1 MSIRFEDEA
10 PQAKSKIK
18 FEEPAKEP
26 SAAQK
31 AYATGYGAVSGLV
44 GGPGELESFGAYTV
58 PQVLGVGGQP
68 QKFAGRETVF
78 PTMEEV
84 SRGMSAVGIPQ
95 PAPGTSGYQT
105 AGEIIGGFG
114 TAIPG
119 LIRGGKAL
127 ITSGPFERITGRALQ
142 KVRGELGKEAQRAEA
157 AGQQQIARTE
167 AGSQAA
173 ERAGLKASEET
184 KRALGVLPGVRTIE
198 EAGRF
203 RPVPETPTQV
213 GQFIR
218 DQAENFVNNI
228 KSRRSEL
235 SAKNFK
241 DTLDDAKKL
250 EASNVFVQNT
260 QKFGDLV
267 KYLDDRL
274 SVVTDPTMRSQLET
288 IKTALTKG
296 APVKLSEGER
306 RVMALRQGVS
316 LDEIPEQTFLQP
328 TFEGVEIMRRRIGD
342 AAFGVPEEG
351 YKAIG
356 QGMAK
361 EIYGKLSD
369 AMKEYSKPFSKYLE
383 DYKRLS
389 QPIEVYGTK
398 VGKGITETVD
408 TGGRYYAKPSE
419 AIAKDVFSSPQKVK
433 ELIDAVGGNKQIVE
447 AAARRYF
454 AGILE
459 GKTTVKDVEKVFKDN
474 RAVLAEL
481 PSVRREL
488 TERYMRKIGRAE
500 AIAKQ
505 AEKAVIPGK
514 EFQKIRS
521 TYSDA
526 LTSLQNANPKKILE
540 TFDNTVLPKIREVE
554 TSIGRPVLR
563 PDQLQALRNQ
573 VYQAQQIA
581 DKTTRDRWIAG
592 AISTYL
598 VGQSATSAV
607 GKLGGQ

>member
-1 MSIRFEDEA
+1 M
-10 PQAKSKIK
+10 
-18 FEEPAKEP
+18 
-26 SAAQK
+26 SAA
-31 AYATGYGAVSGLV
+31 
-44 GGPGELESFGAYTV
+44 
-58 PQVLGVGGQP
+58 
-68 QKFAGRETVF
+68 
-78 PTMEEV
+78 
-84 SRGMSAVGIPQ
+84 GIPK

-119 LIRGGKAL
+119 LIRGGRAL
-127 ITSGPFERITGRALQ
+127 VTSGPFQRITGRALQ
-142 KVRGELGKEAQRAEA
+142 KVRGEIGKETGKAEA

-167 AGSQAA
+167 AASQAA

-203 RPVPETPTQV
+203 RPVPETPSQV

-218 DQAENFVNNI
+218 DQAEDFFN
-228 KSRRSEL
+228 KSRKRRAEV
-235 SAKNFK
+235 SAKNFE
-241 DTLDDAKKL
+241 DTLKEAKQL
-250 EASNVFVQNT
+250 EASNVFVQGT
-260 QKFGDLV
+260 KSFQDLV
-267 KYLDDRL
+267 KFLDERL

-288 IKTALTKG
+288 IKTAVTKG
-296 APVKLSEGER
+296 APVKLNEGER

-316 LDEIPEQTFLQP
+316 LDEIPEKTFLNP

-356 QGMAK
+356 QSMAK
-361 EIYGKLSD
+361 DIYSKLSD
-369 AMKEYSKPFSKYLE
+369 AMKEYSKSFNKYLE

-389 QPIEVYGTK
+389 KPIEVYGTK
-398 VGKGITETVD
+398 VGKEITEKVD
-408 TGGRYYAKPSE
+408 DIGRYYAKPAE

-433 ELIDAVGGNKQIVE
+433 ELIEAVGGNKQIVE

-454 AGILE
+454 AGVLE
-459 GKTTVKDVEKVFKDN
+459 GKTTIKDVEKVFKDN
-474 RAVLAEL
+474 RAVLSEL

-488 TERYMRKIGRAE
+488 TERYLRKVGRAE

-514 EFQKIRS
+514 KFEEIRN

-540 TFDNTVLPKIREVE
+540 TFDNTVLPKIRGIES
-554 TSIGRPVLR
+554 SIGRPLLR

-598 VGQSATSAV
+598 VGQTATSAV
-607 GKLGGQ
+607 GKIGGQ